1 MQLQETNVKIR
12 KLTADEGKMIVS
24 KEMQKDEKGNDVPVV
39 QAKEIY
45 LGKEDSEEN
54 YIEVNEEEN
63 DGSYNIN

>member
-1 MQLQETNVKIR
+1 MELQEKNIKIR
-12 KLTADEGKMIVS
+12 KLISDEGKMIVS
-24 KEMQKDEKGNDVPVV
+24 KEMQKDEKG
-39 QAKEIY
+39 KEIY

>member
-1 MQLQETNVKIR
+1 MELQEKNIKIR
-12 KLTADEGKMIVS
+12 KLIADEGKMIVS

>member
-1 MQLQETNVKIR
+1 MELQEKNIKIR
-12 KLTADEGKMIVS
+12 KLISDEGKMIVS
-24 KEMQKDEKGNDVPVV
+24 KEMQKD
-39 QAKEIY
+39 AKEIY